1 MPLDEVGSGWT
12 IGYIVGAAVVLAVA
26 LLLITLILLARRIGT
41 RTEQITGALIVTRDA
56 TQPLWAVDKTYRL
69 AEEILEGAAR
79 AREALGGGGPAPRLS
94 TRSPRQVQPV
104 PPVDVAEP
112 ETES

>member
-12 IGYIVGAAVVLAVA
+12 IGYIVGGVVVLAVA

-41 RTEQITGALIVTRDA
+41 RTEQITKSLLVAREN
-56 TQPLWAVDKTYRL
+56 TQPLWAVEKTYRL
-69 AEEILEGAAR
+69 AEEILVGAAS
-79 AREALGGGGPAPRLS
+79 AREALGGGGPSPRRS

-104 PPVDVAEP
+104 PPVDMDP
-112 ETES
+112 ETGS

>member
-12 IGYIVGAAVVLAVA
+12 VGYIVGGVVVLAVA

-41 RTEQITGALIVTRDA
+41 RTEQITQALLVARVN
-56 TQPLWAVDKTYRL
+56 TQPLWAIEETNRL

-79 AREALGGGGPAPRLS
+79 AREALGGGGPSPRRT
-94 TRSPRQVQPV
+94 TRSPRLVEPV
-104 PPVDVAEP
+104 PPVHMDP
-112 ETES
+112 ETGS